1 MGVSPAGISVARVS
15 RAARAE
21 VGFTLRTEAA
31 AAAAL
36 TRIDLVKVLVFTR
49 DEAGTTDLEPA
60 DEAPVELPAVPA
72 PPSEGGPEQV
82 EGNQGTLAPGNP
94 VRARHLAVAAV
105 IVLVAVAMQTT
116 LFTSLRPL
124 DATPALGVLVVIAF
138 SRHLR
143 EIDALV
149 GGFLTGLLLDL
160 LADSPLGLWA
170 LVATSVAFAT
180 VRLRDRMEDDFALI
194 GPGGLRHHLW
204 GPRAIRRARY
214 DLW

>member
-1 MGVSPAGISVARVS
+1 M
-15 RAARAE
+15 
-21 VGFTLRTEAA
+21 
-31 AAAAL
+31 
-36 TRIDLVKVLVFTR
+36 
-49 DEAGTTDLEPA
+49 
-60 DEAPVELPAVPA
+60 
-72 PPSEGGPEQV
+72 
-82 EGNQGTLAPGNP
+82 
-94 VRARHLAVAAV
+94 RARHLAVAAV

-180 VRLRDRMEDDFALI
+180 VRLRDRMEDDFTLI
-194 GPGGLRHHLW
+194 GPAVFVITFGGLALFAVLGTIFGEKTLADAGILRKMLL
-204 GPRAIRRARY
+204 PSTYNLIIAIVLLPLTTKLIGTGRRRTTGW
-214 DLW
+214 DP